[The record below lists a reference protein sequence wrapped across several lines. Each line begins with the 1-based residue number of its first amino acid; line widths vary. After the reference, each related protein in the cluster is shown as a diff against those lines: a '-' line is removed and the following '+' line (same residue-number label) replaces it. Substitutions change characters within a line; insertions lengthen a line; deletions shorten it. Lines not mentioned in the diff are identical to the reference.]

1 MKGEKPMARKK
12 TAKKAETKQTPQQ
25 IIDSVNLAELA
36 RKANMD
42 YALVYQRIKRGWDLD
57 KALSAPA
64 RKKAKA
70 KKKVVAEITPSEAK
84 AIAKEIRNTLEA
96 NTETE
101 TISATSVSADTD
113 PKPGTIV
120 PKLGTP
126 LLSKEEKDA
135 LGTPLISEKAEKSM
149 GMLWFLVIV
158 FLVAV
163 VGVWLQET
171 GIIGWADRIVE

>member
-12 TAKKAETKQTPQQ
+12 TASIAETKKTPQQ

-70 KKKVVAEITPSEAK
+70 KKKVVAEKTPAEAK

-96 NTETE
+96 NTETV
-101 TISATSVSADTD
+101 TISATSVSADTN

-120 PKLGTP
+120 PN
-126 LLSKEEKDA
+126 

-149 GMLWFLVIV
+149 GMLWFLV
-158 FLVAV
+158 LVLCVIV
-163 VGVWLQET
+163 VGVWLQEA
-171 GIIGWADRIVE
+171 GVIGWADRIVE